1 MSLPLKLLVDT
12 NVWIDYFLERWPEAH
27 EAAMGFMAEA
37 TAADAVLH
45 TSSATMPDLF
55 FLLCQETKRYLRE
68 HGKPVDELFAAA
80 VRESAWSSVRNVMEL
95 SMIVPVGQ
103 NEALRAMTYRDLH
116 DDFEDDLLLAAAAR
130 VDADYVVTSDRA
142 LLRHA
147 PVACLDPADMRA
159 LLRVRAAAA
168 DDAE

>member
-1 MSLPLKLLVDT
+1 MVERAQRHGLSL
-12 NVWIDYFLERWPEAH
+12 
-27 EAAMGFMAEA
+27 
-37 TAADAVLH
+37 
-45 TSSATMPDLF
+45 
-55 FLLCQETKRYLRE
+55 
-68 HGKPVDELFAAA
+68 
-80 VRESAWSSVRNVMEL
+80 
-95 SMIVPVGQ
+95 IVPVGQ

-159 LLRVRAAAA
+159 LLRARAAAA
-168 DDAE
+168 DAEKNRDYVEAPAHRIAYQAFHQAKRRARL

>member
-1 MSLPLKLLVDT
+1 MVERAQRHGALDDRARGAERGPARHDLP
-12 NVWIDYFLERWPEAH
+12 RP
-27 EAAMGFMAEA
+27 
-37 TAADAVLH
+37 
-45 TSSATMPDLF
+45 P
-55 FLLCQETKRYLRE
+55 
-68 HGKPVDELFAAA
+68 
-80 VRESAWSSVRNVMEL
+80 
-95 SMIVPVGQ
+95 
-103 NEALRAMTYRDLH
+103 

>member
-1 MSLPLKLLVDT
+1 MQRQAQNWGPHGLS
-12 NVWIDYFLERWPEAH
+12 R
-27 EAAMGFMAEA
+27 
-37 TAADAVLH
+37 AADL
-45 TSSATMPDLF
+45 TD
-55 FLLCQETKRYLRE
+55 
-68 HGKPVDELFAAA
+68 
-80 VRESAWSSVRNVMEL
+80 
-95 SMIVPVGQ
+95 
-103 NEALRAMTYRDLH
+103 EALRAMTYRDLH

>member
-1 MSLPLKLLVDT
+1 M
-12 NVWIDYFLERWPEAH
+12 RWTTTVSYTH
-27 EAAMGFMAEA
+27 L
-37 TAADAVLH
+37 DVY
-45 TSSATMPDLF
+45 
-55 FLLCQETKRYLRE
+55 KR
-68 HGKPVDELFAAA
+68 
-80 VRESAWSSVRNVMEL
+80 
-95 SMIVPVGQ
+95 Q
-103 NEALRAMTYRDLH
+103 
-116 DDFEDDLLLAAAAR
+116 EDDLLLAAAAR